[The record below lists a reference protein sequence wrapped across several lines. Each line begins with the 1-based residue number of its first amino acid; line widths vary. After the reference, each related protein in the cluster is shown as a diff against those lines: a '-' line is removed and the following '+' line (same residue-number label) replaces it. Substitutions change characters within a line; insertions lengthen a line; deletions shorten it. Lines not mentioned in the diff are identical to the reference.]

1 MIFTLLSLGTLL
13 YDFLSICLRRIDNF
27 RYTQYNSDMTTHEQ
41 IDLRKLNRMKKSI
54 QIHLMGEI
62 SLTSKSVRNSKISNW
77 TSFMSLKSPESPWRY
92 IVIFSCPS
100 SVRQLPQLEL
110 MFSTSSLRQE
120 IFNWSIKIVQNCQNK
135 FSKFFQNSKYMTGF
149 FFAN

>member
-54 QIHLMGEI
+54 QIHVMGEI
-62 SLTSKSVRNSKISNW
+62 SLTSKSVRNSKFSNW
-77 TSFMSLKSPESPWRY
+77 TLFMSLKSPESPWRH
-92 IVIFSCPS
+92 IVIFSRL
-100 SVRQLPQLEL
+100 VRTTAATTRVNVL
-110 MFSTSSLRQE
+110 
-120 IFNWSIKIVQNCQNK
+120 N
-135 FSKFFQNSKYMTGF
+135 
-149 FFAN
+149 